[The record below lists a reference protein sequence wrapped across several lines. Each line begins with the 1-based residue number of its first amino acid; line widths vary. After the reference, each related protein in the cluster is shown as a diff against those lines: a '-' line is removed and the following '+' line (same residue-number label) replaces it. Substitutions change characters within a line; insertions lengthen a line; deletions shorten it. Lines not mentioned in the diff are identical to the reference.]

1 MADNQHFIDRER
13 VLPKFKIRV
22 RGNERIKMT
31 FIVDECRGVYG
42 AAGRETKAGVLDW
55 QDWGFNGSN
64 AEKDPGLQY
73 T

>member
-1 MADNQHFIDRER
+1 M
-13 VLPKFKIRV
+13 PKFKITV
-22 RGNERIKMT
+22 KVYERIKMT
-31 FIVDECRGVYG
+31 FIVDGCKGSLGVGG
-42 AAGRETKAGVLDW
+42 AGKQRQEFLDW